1 MSLRPELKVDREK
14 LPTLFP
20 EHMIFTCCGLP
31 MNYQEVFGIRIYA
44 CSYRSHH
51 PSVYVNLNT
60 GQMKTD
66 EEIEWQ
72 AQ

>member
-1 MSLRPELKVDREK
+1 
-14 LPTLFP
+14 
-20 EHMIFTCCGLP
+20 MIFTCCGLP

-72 AQ
+72 GQ